1 MTRKK
6 PQTETTKELK
16 TLLTLTKGQASY
28 INDILKNDITLCS
41 GPAGT
46 GKTAI
51 AVGMA
56 CRYLNNTESTIDK
69 IIITRPVVESG
80 RGVGYLPGGVLEKIH
95 PYMVPVL
102 EELREYLGAATL
114 EKYRNG
120 GTIEICPLEFMRGRN
135 FHNTFAIL
143 DEAQNCTIEQIK
155 MFITRMGN
163 GSKIVLN
170 GDTDQ
175 VDLPHY
181 SKDSFKRCMNIAQ
194 GLNNVAVRQLN
205 YTDVV
210 RSPIYKELLQRLN
223 NC

>member
-16 TLLTLTKGQASY
+16 TLQALTKGQSNY
-28 INDILKNDITLCS
+28 INDINHNPITFCS

-51 AVGMA
+51 AVILA
-56 CRYLNNTESTIDK
+56 CQHLNNNESTIDK
-69 IIITRPVVESG
+69 IVITRPVVESG

-102 EELREYLGAATL
+102 EELREYLGAAAL
-114 EKYRNG
+114 EKYRNTS
-120 GTIEICPLEFMRGRN
+120 TIEICPLEFMRGRN

-170 GDTDQ
+170 GDIDQ